1 MMLYTF
7 YSNDSIATEDKNK
20 INIKNGILDKH
31 HHRHHQSLLLL
42 HAESRGGRIRRLQ
55 TGSFSLMLQY
65 LVTL

>member
-31 HHRHHQSLLLL
+31 HHRHHLSCCYCLLSQEE
-42 HAESRGGRIRRLQ
+42 AG
-55 TGSFSLMLQY
+55 
-65 LVTL
+65 